1 MPVHEGHELRGR
13 RQARRVA
20 RDFGQELLNARK
32 QTGLSQETAARAA
45 GMSRAQFGRIERAEI
60 RGLTFDQASRAA
72 AAVGL
77 RLVVK
82 TYPEGDPARDAAHL
96 ALAERFRRRL
106 PPHAT
111 WRTEVPIPIPGDQR
125 AWDGVA
131 TVNRRRAGCEL
142 ETRLHDLQA
151 QQRRLTLKERDGN
164 VDVLLLVV
172 SDTTAN
178 RSFLDQHREQL
189 RGLLPLDSRQVFEAF
204 RRGELP
210 ERSGIVIV

>member
-13 RQARRVA
+13 RQARRIA
-20 RDFGQELLNARK
+20 REIGEELLAARR
-32 QTGLSQETAARAA
+32 QSGISQETAARAV

-60 RGLTFDQASRAA
+60 EGLTLDQASRAA

-82 TYPEGDPARDAAHL
+82 AYPDGDPARDAGHL

-106 PPHAT
+106 PRNAT

-131 TVNRRRAGCEL
+131 SVNRRRGGCEL

-151 QQRRLTLKERDGN
+151 QQRRLTLKERDGD
-164 VDVLLLVV
+164 VDIVLLVV
-172 SDTTAN
+172 ADTTAN
-178 RSFLDQHREQL
+178 RRFLDQHREQL
-189 RGLLPLDSRQVFEAF
+189 RALLPLDSRQVFEAF
-204 RRGELP
+204 RRNELP
-210 ERSGIVIV
+210 DRSGIVIV

>member
-1 MPVHEGHELRGR
+1 MPVHEGPELRGR
-13 RQARRVA
+13 RAPVRARVE
-20 RDFGQELLNARK
+20 FGQALLIQRK
-32 QTGLSQETAARAA
+32 QAGISQATAARAA
-45 GMSRAQFGRIERAEI
+45 RMSRAQFGRIERAEI
-60 RGLTFDQASRAA
+60 KGLTFDQASRAA

-82 TYPEGDPARDAAHL
+82 TYPDGDPARDAAHL

-106 PPHAT
+106 PPEAT
-111 WRTEVPIPIPGDQR
+111 WRTEVPIPIHGDQR
-125 AWDGVA
+125 AWDGTA

-164 VDVLLLVV
+164 VDILLLVV
-172 SDTTAN
+172 ADTTAN
-178 RSFLDQHREQL
+178 RRFLEQHRDQL

>member
-20 RDFGQELLNARK
+20 REFGQELLAARK
-32 QTGLSQETAARAA
+32 QSGVSQETAARAA

-82 TYPEGDPARDAAHL
+82 TYPDGDPARDAAHL

-111 WRTEVPIPIPGDQR
+111 WRTEVPIPMPGDQR

-189 RGLLPLDSRQVFEAF
+189 RGLLPLDSRQVLDAF